1 MDLIH
6 VYKYLMGRKQR
17 WSQNLLSGMHWQ
29 DKKQWEQIKIMKF
42 NLNTRKTFFRLDDL
56 RRSLPLSAVLG
67 FVIQC
72 CTLSHSLPVLSFPS
86 HSRPPYWRQL
96 LSLVCD
102 LSQNFPWCW
111 SWKKTKI
118 LCWSQGWDTRLL
130 ALRKRW
136 EQTPHLKDL
145 AVARIWSHDLYYQT
159 SACHL
164 EE

>member
-56 RRSLPLSAVLG
+56 RRSLPPSAVLG

-86 HSRPPYWRQL
+86 HSRPPILEAVVKPGLRP
-96 LSLVCD
+96 VPK
-102 LSQNFPWCW
+102 FPMVLELEKDQDIVLKSGMRHTTPC
-111 SWKKTKI
+111 SKKAVRTD
-118 LCWSQGWDTRLL
+118 S
-130 ALRKRW
+130 
-136 EQTPHLKDL
+136 HLKDL
-145 AVARIWSHDLYYQT
+145 AVARIWSHDFYYQT